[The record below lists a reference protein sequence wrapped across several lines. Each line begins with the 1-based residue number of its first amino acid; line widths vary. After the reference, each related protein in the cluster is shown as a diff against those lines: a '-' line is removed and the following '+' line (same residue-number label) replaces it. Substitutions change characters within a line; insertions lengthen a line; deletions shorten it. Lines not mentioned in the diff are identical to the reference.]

1 LHGRAP
7 KGSGDGQTL
16 PIASEISNS
25 GELRKFEAVN
35 ADTPRV
41 IDAKERIMQSKSGWA
56 APGDSNSILPDQLPY
71 TPLALDPIR
80 ILIVADL
87 AASTQISALVH
98 SIGHFKTRIASSADP
113 ALNIAHSFL
122 PNLVLMSTDLPD
134 LASYRLA
141 SALRW
146 HSGLPSL
153 RLIAL
158 TDDIPSTD
166 RGRALAA
173 GFEQYLTLPVQ
184 QAALESALAPHLG
197 NHPRW
202 HDLRS
207 ARIRPQ

>member
-1 LHGRAP
+1 
-7 KGSGDGQTL
+7 L
-16 PIASEISNS
+16 PIAGEVSNS
-25 GELRKFEAVN
+25 GELRKFEDVN
-35 ADTPRV
+35 ADRPQV
-41 IDAKERIMQSKSGWA
+41 IDAKERMMQSKSSWA
-56 APGDSNSILPDQLPY
+56 APSDSNSILADQLPY
-71 TPLALDPIR
+71 APLSVDPIR

-87 AASTQISALVH
+87 AASMQISALVH
-98 SIGHFKTRIASSADP
+98 SIGQFETRIASSADP

-122 PNLVLMSTDLPD
+122 PNIVLMSMDLPD

-146 HSGLPSL
+146 RSGLPSL

-184 QAALESALAPHLG
+184 QAALESALVPRLG
-197 NHPRW
+197 NHPRR
-202 HDLRS
+202 HDLRNTH
-207 ARIRPQ
+207 IRPQ